1 MSNQANPYYLLNN
14 RLLNR
19 QELTISPSS
28 QILSAGCGF
37 FSTVLYRNNRLYF
50 WELHLKRLNSSLN
63 AFNFD
68 LQENLPDRNEV
79 ENFLKNQL
87 GNTTARVRL
96 TVFPGQNPE
105 KWDWFLTFQPY
116 QPVLSAFSLKVG
128 EECAD
133 YPLLKHK
140 SLNYW
145 QNLRYI
151 QGNDRT
157 VESAMLNRFGNV
169 NEGSRTNILLQNNN
183 ALGYTGLA
191 NNYLQG
197 IMQQVIL
204 TNYQQLGFTKIIAY
218 PQGFSKSDLM
228 NADQIIL
235 TNSLIG
241 AVGAESLQFNNE
253 SRTIQVDQTPINQLN
268 SFITQT
274 AEILL

>member
-1 MSNQANPYYLLNN
+1 MSDKANPYYLLNN

-19 QELTISPSS
+19 HEITISPSS
-28 QILSAGCGF
+28 QLFSAGCGF
-37 FSTVLYRNNRLYF
+37 FTTALYLNNCLYF
-50 WELHLKRLNSSLN
+50 WELHLKRLNSSLS
-63 AFNFD
+63 AFNYD
-68 LQENLPDRNEV
+68 LQENLPDRNEA

-96 TVFPGQNPE
+96 TVFPRNNLE
-105 KWDWFLTFQPY
+105 KWDWLLTFQPY
-116 QPVLSAFSLKVG
+116 RLVLSTFSLKVG

-145 QNLRYI
+145 QNLKYI

-169 NEGSRTNILLQNNN
+169 NEGCRTNILLIKNTM
-183 ALGYTGLA
+183 LSYTGFE

-204 TNYQQLGFTKIIAY
+204 TNYQQLGFTEITAY
-218 PQGFSKSDLM
+218 PQGFSRSDLI

-241 AVGAESLQFNNE
+241 VVGVESLQFNDE
-253 SRTIQVDQTPINQLN
+253 SRIIQVDQAQLNQLN
-268 SFITQT
+268 SFINTT